1 MPLLDLKD
9 IKKILDYITEE
20 GKDDI
25 AKSYEKIPTS
35 TTAIILRKII
45 ELDQHRAKL
54 FISEMSFDKNEKGC
68 INVIPLIEIQDKPKL
83 FLL

>member
-25 AKSYEKIPTS
+25 AK
-35 TTAIILRKII
+35 LRKDSHFNYGN
-45 ELDQHRAKL
+45 LRKSL
-54 FISEMSFDKNEKGC
+54 N
-68 INVIPLIEIQDKPKL
+68 
-83 FLL
+83 